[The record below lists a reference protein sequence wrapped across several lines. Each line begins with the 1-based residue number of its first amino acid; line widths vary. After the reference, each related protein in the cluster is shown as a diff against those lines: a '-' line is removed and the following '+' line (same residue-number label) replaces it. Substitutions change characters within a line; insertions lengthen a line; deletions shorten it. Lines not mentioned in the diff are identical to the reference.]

1 MALELELI
9 LFGGAA
15 VTVSLGAIDG
25 EGVGDFEGSSVV
37 GAAVVGVAL
46 KTKRSCKESE

>member
-1 MALELELI
+1 
-9 LFGGAA
+9 
-15 VTVSLGAIDG
+15 VSLGAIDG

-46 KTKRSCKESE
+46 KTKRSCKGFE